1 MGNGEC
7 DKSGRRRGAKRATA
21 RVARAMVTAIR
32 WEVRGGHVTKGGV
45 EGDGDGEKDGYGD
58 GKKGTCRGQEI

>member
-1 MGNGEC
+1 
-7 DKSGRRRGAKRATA
+7 
-21 RVARAMVTAIR
+21 MVTAIR